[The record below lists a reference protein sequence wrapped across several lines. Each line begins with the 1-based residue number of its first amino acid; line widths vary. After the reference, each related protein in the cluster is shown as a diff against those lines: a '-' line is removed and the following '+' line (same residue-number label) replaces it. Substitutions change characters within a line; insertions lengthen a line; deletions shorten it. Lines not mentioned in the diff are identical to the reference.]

1 LKMRSQLLCLT
12 IALALLGYFVY
23 MPIPDDIDEPWK
35 LMVADS
41 LLRSLNHL
49 GNVAELLGLK
59 HYMDIMWF
67 FTFAEQAAVISDDKV
82 KVTESMFH
90 EVPVIVYEPMQKKN
104 EELRRA
110 IIYIHGG
117 GWCLGSAKMA
127 PYDLLSRRTAAELNA
142 VVVSVEYRL
151 APEHHFPTPF
161 NDAYHAVKHFLQ
173 EQVLAQ
179 YSVDATRIA
188 LSGDSAG
195 GNMAAAVAQQ
205 IQEDRDIKLDLKAQ
219 ALLYPVLQAL
229 DMQTPSYQQNEYMP
243 ILPKVM
249 MIRFWSEYFTSDK
262 TLYYA
267 MLENRHNSLKSIQLM
282 KFANWSIYLPENY
295 RQKYTYSD
303 PYFDSKDLSESI
315 SDPRASPLLVDDD
328 KLRVLPKTYIVTCEY
343 DVLRDD
349 GVMYV
354 TRLRRAGVQVHH
366 DHYGKGFH
374 GAMMFT
380 MLPFSFKIAHEM
392 TENYINWLNKNL

>member
-1 LKMRSQLLCLT
+1 MLLVNFPSAVRLWRRPDPQCKYFGHCTIPLSFRTFQSDHFLSQEYFSILESNTYLT
-12 IALALLGYFVY
+12 
-23 MPIPDDIDEPWK
+23 
-35 LMVADS
+35 
-41 LLRSLNHL
+41 
-49 GNVAELLGLK
+49 VAEK
-59 HYMDIMWF
+59 QHS
-67 FTFAEQAAVISDDKV
+67 TAAVISDDKV

-117 GWCLGSAKMA
+117 GWCLGSMA